1 MRTPEHVMP
10 WLNAARASLLGRFR
24 AGQLPH
30 ALLIAGEK
38 GVGKRA
44 FADQAS
50 AFLVCER
57 PSGESLTACG
67 TCKQCEL
74 LAGESHPDV
83 RVYAPEKSRMIKV
96 DQVRALS
103 GFAVASPQVARRK
116 LIIVDRADQLNIN
129 AANALLKTL
138 EEPSADVVLLLLQ
151 ETGRPILP
159 TLMSRCQ
166 RLLIPTPGAEIAMA
180 WLQGKLASAGA
191 EYSADLQRQALEL
204 AGFAPRLAFDY
215 LAGDFLVL
223 RADALKAFRRYMKS
237 EIPVSE
243 ASKPFKTL
251 GLEAT
256 LWLMEVWAADL
267 ARVGAGGSPRD
278 SEAAEMLTFLA
289 SVNPAF
295 RAHQLR
301 DAIHEARS
309 ASIYNANPELEAQ
322 RLLIQWRGLMPAR
335 KRRAG

>member
-1 MRTPEHVMP
+1 MP
-10 WLNAARASLLGRFR
+10 WLDAARASVHGRFT
-24 AGQLPH
+24 ASQLPH

-44 FADQAS
+44 FAEEVS
-50 AFLVCER
+50 SFLVCDQ
-57 PSGESLTACG
+57 PVDQALVACG
-67 TCKQCEL
+67 KCKQCEL

-96 DQVRALS
+96 DQIRALS

-166 RLLIPTPGAEIAMA
+166 RLLIPTPSTDIAQQ
-180 WLQGKLASAGA
+180 WLQGKLADTGV
-191 EYSADLQRQALEL
+191 EYGDELQRQALEL

-215 LAGDFLVL
+215 LAGDFLSL

-243 ASKPFKTL
+243 ASRPFKAL

-267 ARVGAGGSPRD
+267 ARTSAGGTPRD
-278 SEAAEMLTFLA
+278 SDAAEMLSFLA

-322 RLLIQWRGLMPAR
+322 RLLIQWRSLMPVR

>member
-1 MRTPEHVMP
+1 MP
-10 WLNAARASLLGRFR
+10 WLEAARASLYGRFM
-24 AGQLPH
+24 AAQLPH

-44 FADQAS
+44 FAEQVS
-50 AFLVCER
+50 AFLVCDH
-57 PSGESLTACG
+57 PSSESLAVCSK
-67 TCKQCEL
+67 CKQCEL

-138 EEPSADVVLLLLQ
+138 EEPSANVVLLLLQ

-166 RLLIPTPGAEIAMA
+166 RLLIPTPGTEIATE
-180 WLQGKLASAGA
+180 WLQGKLASAGV
-191 EYSADLQRQALEL
+191 EYSEDLQRQALEL

-215 LAGDFLVL
+215 LAGDLLTL
-223 RADALKAFRRYMKS
+223 RAEALKAFRRYMKS

-243 ASKPFKTL
+243 ASKPFKVL
-251 GLEAT
+251 GLETT

-267 ARVGAGGSPRD
+267 ARAGAGGSPRD
-278 SEAAEMLTFLA
+278 SEASEMLAFLA

-322 RLLIQWRGLMPAR
+322 RLLIQWRSLMPVR

>member
-1 MRTPEHVMP
+1 MP
-10 WLNAARASLLGRFR
+10 WLEAARASVYSRFM
-24 AGQLPH
+24 AAQLPH

-44 FADQAS
+44 LAEEVS
-50 AFLVCER
+50 AFLVCEH
-57 PSGESLTACG
+57 PSSASLAVCG
-67 TCKQCEL
+67 KCKQCEL
-74 LAGESHPDV
+74 LAGASHPDV
-83 RVYAPEKSRMIKV
+83 RVYAPEKSRIIKV

-116 LIIVDRADQLNIN
+116 LIVVDRADQLNIN

-166 RLLIPTPGAEIAMA
+166 RLLIPTPGTEIATE
-180 WLQGKLASAGA
+180 WLQGKLANAGL

-215 LAGDFLVL
+215 LAGDFLTQ

-237 EIPVSE
+237 EIPVAE
-243 ASKPFKTL
+243 ASKPFKAL
-251 GLEAT
+251 GLETT

-267 ARVGAGGSPRD
+267 ARAGAGGTPRD
-278 SEAAEMLTFLA
+278 SEAAEMLAFLA

-295 RAHQLR
+295 RAHELR
-301 DAIHEARS
+301 DAIHQARS

-322 RLLIQWRGLMPAR
+322 RLLIHWRSLMPAR